1 METLS
6 VSSSSKAVGIAL
18 ATAVGAEEIT
28 VAIAKAL
35 ASKGIT
41 NVVVTLV
48 PNANVLPF
56 LVKQMAET
64 CDVVVAIGTLS
75 PDEGFMTKILIESL
89 IQTGLTAKTP
99 VVPAIIS
106 PTGILEL
113 KASLPHLCDGW
124 SKSVSSLL
132 ALGVVAPTLVS
143 SLMVRY
149 CSCHSDSSNQFEQ
162 LSTFKHLI
170 HLALIDPLQ

>member
-1 METLS
+1 MTHTDEIFMTIKKMETLS
-6 VSSSSKAVGIAL
+6 VSSSSKSVGIAL
-18 ATAVGAEEIT
+18 ATAAGAEEIT

-41 NVVVTLV
+41 NVAVTLV
-48 PNANVLPF
+48 ASPSVLPY
-56 LVKQMAET
+56 LVKQMTEN
-64 CDVVVAIGTLS
+64 CDVIVAIGTLL
-75 PDEGFMTKILIESL
+75 PDEQFMAEVLIESL

-113 KASLPHLCDGW
+113 KSSLAHLCDGW
-124 SKSVSSLL
+124 SNSVSSLL
-132 ALGVVAPTLVS
+132 ALGVTEPTLVS

-149 CSCHSDSSNQFEQ
+149 CCSQSYERTTEHVQT
-162 LSTFKHLI
+162 L
-170 HLALIDPLQ
+170 